1 MAGVKGRSG
10 GARPGGGRP
19 SKAEELK
26 LAERLSPLEPLAYN
40 AIMEGLE
47 KKEFA
52 FVKLFMEY
60 YYGRPTEHVNLEGQ
74 LSQTINWIRPD
85 NDTPTT

>member
-1 MAGVKGRSG
+1 MKG
-10 GARPGGGRP
+10 GAREGAGRK
-19 SKAEELK
+19 SKSEELK

-47 KKEFA
+47 KKEFP

-60 YYGRPTEHVNLEGQ
+60 YYGKPTEHLNLDGQ
-74 LSQTINWIRPD
+74 ISQTINWIRPD
-85 NDTPTT
+85 NDPTTS